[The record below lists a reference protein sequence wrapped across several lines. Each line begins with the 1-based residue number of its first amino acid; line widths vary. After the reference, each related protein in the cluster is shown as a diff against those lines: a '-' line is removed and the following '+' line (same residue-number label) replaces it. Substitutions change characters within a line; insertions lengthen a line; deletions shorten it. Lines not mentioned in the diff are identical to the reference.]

1 MSQSIKLAKLKEA
14 PAKVY
19 KLNEGII
26 LEKKDNDTII
36 LSSAQNSYKTIR
48 VYESSNPNILGTIE
62 VSNNPEYSTRI
73 NLRENSNIAV
83 DPSKNNSAILFK
95 QPKQDFV
102 GSYVI
107 RPSMASFI
115 QDNIAG
121 WKENLK
127 ITIDPAYLDDFEEQ
141 AREYLET
148 NKVSTASFD
157 CKVGEKT
164 HRLTFKVAK
173 SADLKSTVNDINS
186 KKLNR
191 TEPLTEKQEALIA
204 KYNALVEAE
213 KQGKVIGLSISLGDR
228 ELRHSFWN
236 PTSELGGVEHTE
248 LQKKFRNAVK
258 VPKTAEQKDTEIS
271 EGDVND
277 ILE

>member
-1 MSQSIKLAKLKEA
+1 MSQSIKLEKLKAA

-36 LSSAQNSYKTIR
+36 LSSAQNAYKTVR
-48 VYESSNPNILGTIE
+48 VYESSNPNVLGTIE
-62 VSNNPEYSTRI
+62 LQNNPEYTTRI
-73 NLRENSNIAV
+73 NLRENSSIAV
-83 DPSKNNSAILFK
+83 DPGKNNSAILYK
-95 QPKQDFV
+95 QPKSDFI
-102 GSYVI
+102 GSYVV
-107 RPSMASFI
+107 RPSMASYI
-115 QDNIAG
+115 QDHIAE

-127 ITIDPAYLDDFEEQ
+127 VVIDPSYLDDFEEQ

-173 SADLKSTVNDINS
+173 SADLKTTINDINS

-213 KQGKVIGLSISLGDR
+213 KEGKVIGLSISLGER

-236 PTSELGGVEHTE
+236 PASELGGVEHTE
-248 LQKKFRNAVK
+248 LQRKFKNAASIAK
-258 VPKTAEQKDTEIS
+258 AEQKETEVS

-277 ILE
+277 IL

>member
-1 MSQSIKLAKLKEA
+1 MSQNIKISKLKEA
-14 PAKVY
+14 PCKSY
-19 KLNEGII
+19 RLNEGII

-36 LSSAQNSYKTIR
+36 LSSAQNSYKTVR
-48 VYESSNPNILGTIE
+48 VYESSNPNVLGTIE

-83 DPSKNNSAILFK
+83 DPGKNNSAILYK
-95 QPKQDFV
+95 QPKSDFI
-102 GSYVI
+102 GSYVV
-107 RPSMASFI
+107 RPSMASYI
-115 QDNIAG
+115 QDHIAE

-127 ITIDPAYLDDFEEQ
+127 VVIEPAYLDEFEEQ
-141 AREYLET
+141 ARSFLET
-148 NKVSTASFD
+148 NKVSNASFD
-157 CKVGEKT
+157 CKVGDKT

-173 SADLKSTVNDINS
+173 SADLKGTVNDINS

-191 TEPLTEKQEALIA
+191 TEPLTDKQEALIA

-213 KQGKVIGLSISLGDR
+213 KQGKVIGLSISLGER

-236 PTSELGGVEHTE
+236 PASELGGVEHTE
-248 LQKKFRNAVK
+248 LQKKFKNAVK
-258 VPKTAEQKDTEIS
+258 ATKEEKETELAN
-271 EGDVND
+271 EGDMND